1 MSEEEEKGHRVTSL
15 RPDSIV
21 DRDTSGE
28 GDFIE
33 SFDSPERPDLFDASS
48 EYSGLELSILD
59 PGMQDKSNELFSS
72 GSQEPEEDGEENGD
86 YTGDD
91 E

>member
-1 MSEEEEKGHRVTSL
+1 
-15 RPDSIV
+15 V
-21 DRDTSGE
+21 DRDSSGE
-28 GDFIE
+28 GDFME
-33 SFDSPERPDLFDASS
+33 SIDAPERPDLFDASS

-72 GSQEPEEDGEENGD
+72 GDGQNEDEDEEEDF
-86 YTGDD
+86 TGDD